1 MGIEPTIFME
11 NGTAINKKM
20 MTTLTRNQQC
30 PCGSGVRYKWCCGK
44 LK

>member
-1 MGIEPTIFME
+1 MNITKV
-11 NGTAINKKM
+11 TH
-20 MTTLTRNQQC
+20 TRNQQC

>member
-1 MGIEPTIFME
+1 MNITKVTP
-11 NGTAINKKM
+11 
-20 MTTLTRNQQC
+20 TRNQQC

>member
-1 MGIEPTIFME
+1 MNITKVTPI
-11 NGTAINKKM
+11 
-20 MTTLTRNQQC
+20 RNQQC

>member
-1 MGIEPTIFME
+1 MPLGGYMNITKVTP
-11 NGTAINKKM
+11 
-20 MTTLTRNQQC
+20 TRNQQC